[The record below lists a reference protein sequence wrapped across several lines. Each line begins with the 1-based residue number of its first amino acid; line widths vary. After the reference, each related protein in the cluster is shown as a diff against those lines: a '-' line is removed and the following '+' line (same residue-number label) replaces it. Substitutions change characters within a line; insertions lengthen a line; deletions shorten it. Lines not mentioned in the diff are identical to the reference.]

1 MNPDINS
8 IRDQAYTAAN
18 QTADLQGSV
27 QPMLDQLKQNLVGI
41 FAKDNPLI
49 GARNDAL
56 SGYLSSNA
64 NTRASLLPSG
74 MPQVEGRSLALSP
87 TQQDAIVSSRN
98 AAALAPLAGYN
109 EILKGMYGNIG
120 DVVNNAG
127 NIYGST
133 IQSNATRAGSLMDLY
148 KQAVAEDQFNQ
159 QMSLDRQRASQS
171 SQPLLDPSIIS
182 LGGGAQGGQAGPGS
196 MIDLSKYEQP
206 IAQKKAPAQPKVN
219 LQGTIQAA
227 AVPGNT
233 SIGSA
238 KPNSG
243 GWALQPLVDNVL
255 NWFKGFN
262 APQNNFASSSQLG
275 F

>member
-8 IRDQAYTAAN
+8 LREQAYTVAN

-27 QPMLDQLKQNLVGI
+27 QPMLNQLKQNLVGI

-56 SGYLSSNA
+56 TGYLSSNA
-64 NTRASLLPSG
+64 NTRASLLPGG
-74 MPQVEGRSLALSP
+74 MPQIEGRSLALSP
-87 TQQDAIVSSRN
+87 TQQDAIVSTRN

-120 DVVNNAG
+120 DLVNSAG

-133 IQSNATRAGSLMDLY
+133 IQSNATRAGSIMDLY
-148 KQAVAEDQFNQ
+148 KQAVAEDQFKQ
-159 QMSLDRQRASQS
+159 QMSAEQQKSRQA
-171 SQPLLDPSIIS
+171 SQPLIDPALLAS
-182 LGGGAQGGQAGPGS
+182 LLGNGQQGGQSGS
-196 MIDLSKYEQP
+196 LDLSKYEQP
-206 IAQKKAPAQPKVN
+206 VQQQRAPSQPKVN

-227 AVPGNT
+227 AVPGST

-243 GWALQPLVDNVL
+243 GWAFDGLM
-255 NWFKGFN
+255 NWLKGFG
-262 APQNNFASSSQLG
+262 APQSQFASSNQLG